1 MSYMWGDD
9 EVYRKT
15 SFLYRINHSYMP
27 VMCSGLGA
35 GITNVVRIPDG
46 TYYKDIKEEFDF
58 DADFDLVVVENEFKP
73 QDVRDRLVSE
83 LEGAFMQGV
92 ENLRVLA
99 LVSGTF
105 NRDRITRFPNL
116 VVTWIPYRVPVFTRG
131 FILWEHLTVAMYNRG
146 VLKIVPR
153 SSV

>member
-1 MSYMWGDD
+1 MTPKARTGLKDVADIVSSFREQMEHLAVAEILELLITRLQFYRYLDD
-9 EVYRKT
+9 GSIQGESRVENVKELISVAKGY
-15 SFLYRINHSYMP
+15 
-27 VMCSGLGA
+27 SGNSL
-35 GITNVVRIPDG
+35 
-46 TYYKDIKEEFDF
+46 
-58 DADFDLVVVENEFKP
+58 ADF
-73 QDVRDRLVSE
+73 
-83 LEGAFMQGV
+83 LEEA
-92 ENLRVLA
+92 A
-99 LVSGTF
+99 LVSDTF